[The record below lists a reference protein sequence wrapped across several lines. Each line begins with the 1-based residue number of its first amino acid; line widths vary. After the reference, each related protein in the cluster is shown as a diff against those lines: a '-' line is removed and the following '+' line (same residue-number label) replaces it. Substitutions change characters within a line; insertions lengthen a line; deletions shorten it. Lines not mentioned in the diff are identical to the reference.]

1 VYFYAKGSYQCAT
14 GDHFDLN
21 VSQPSVN
28 RCLHAVTDAIN
39 NTLLRKWV
47 NFPMTLVERNNAR
60 EEFSN
65 ASQPFEGAIGAIDCT
80 FINILAPKVHEEAF
94 VNHHGNHSLNVQVV
108 CILAICFYNLILF
121 LTNYFF
127 RQ

>member
-1 VYFYAKGSYQCAT
+1 MYFYAKGSYQRAT

-21 VSQPSVN
+21 VSQPSVS

-47 NFPMTLVERNNAR
+47 KFPMTLLERNNAR
-60 EEFSN
+60 EEFNN
-65 ASQPFEGAIGAIDCT
+65 APQPFEGAIGAIDCT

-94 VNHHGNHSLNVQVV
+94 VNHHGNHSLNVQAV

-121 LTNYFF
+121 ITNYFF
-127 RQ
+127 R